1 MESGKRKQTQG
12 QTEKPANKGRNL
24 PHSHDAEDDVD
35 LGSMSPQSRR
45 RHQSRMSSAR
55 LRERQRLRISGAE
68 EDVAQ
73 LESYVRS
80 LQNSIDF
87 HYQSQVQDDRTGGE
101 CSSDTDLALARIP
114 EVRLPM
120 GAEDIGDIRD
130 TVNDF
135 MRHKYD
141 GMTTGNTSSTAGNTS
156 SIAATYAD
164 TQLLSSENNSDVG
177 RQIHGSI
184 ISMNNTVDHLQGCVE
199 RIDSLKEMISK
210 RVHILERNSRP
221 GPLLSQTLL
230 GGDTLRNTTEN
241 SSGSAQGSTTGS
253 LPVADKKLNDR
264 RKSSEQPS
272 RFSISFLMGEDGI

>member
-12 QTEKPANKGRNL
+12 RTEQPANKERNL
-24 PHSHDAEDDVD
+24 PHSHDAENDVD

-45 RHQSRMSSAR
+45 RYQSRMSSAR

-87 HYQSQVQDDRTGGE
+87 HYQSQAQDDRTGGE
-101 CSSDTDLALARIP
+101 CSSDTDAAVSRIP
-114 EVRLPM
+114 EVRLSM
-120 GAEDIGDIRD
+120 GAEDIDDIRD

-135 MRHKYD
+135 MRHRYD
-141 GMTTGNTSSTAGNTS
+141 RATTGNAASTTHAN
-156 SIAATYAD
+156 A
-164 TQLLSSENNSDVG
+164 QLLPSEDNSDVG
-177 RQIHGSI
+177 RQIHSSI

-210 RVHILERNSRP
+210 RVHILEHNSQP
-221 GPLLSQTLL
+221 GPLLSQTIL
-230 GGDTLRNTTEN
+230 GGETLRNTTEN

-253 LPVADKKLNDR
+253 LPAADKKLNDR

>member
-1 MESGKRKQTQG
+1 MESGKRKQARG
-12 QTEKPANKGRNL
+12 QTAQPANKGRNL
-24 PHSHDAEDDVD
+24 PHSHDVEDDVD

-45 RHQSRMSSAR
+45 RYQSRMSSAR

-87 HYQSQVQDDRTGGE
+87 YYQSQAQYDRTGGE
-101 CSSDTDLALARIP
+101 CSSDTDAVLTQIP
-114 EVRLPM
+114 EIRLSM

-135 MRHKYD
+135 MRHRYD
-141 GMTTGNTSSTAGNTS
+141 GATTG
-156 SIAATYAD
+156 D
-164 TQLLSSENNSDVG
+164 TVSNANAQLLSSEDNSDVG

-184 ISMNNTVDHLQGCVE
+184 VSMNNTVDHLQGCVE

-210 RVHILERNSRP
+210 RVHILERSSRP

-230 GGDTLRNTTEN
+230 GGETLRNTTEN
-241 SSGSAQGSTTGS
+241 SSGSGQGSTTGS
-253 LPVADKKLNDR
+253 LPAADKKPNDR
-264 RKSSEQPS
+264 HKSSEQQS
-272 RFSISFLMGEDGI
+272 RFSISFLMGEDDI